1 MQGRGPRGKYLTCEL
16 CGNPLG
22 AFRRVWWYGWR
33 KVCFDRVCLRKAQA
47 EARRALST
55 VEGS

>member
-1 MQGRGPRGKYLTCEL
+1 MGSGPRLVCEL
-16 CGNPLG
+16 CGKPLG
-22 AFRRVWWYGWR
+22 AYRSVWWYGWR

-47 EARRALST
+47 EARRTLPA